1 MCICSQPNPLGLGSR
16 VLCASLLVNA
26 HSEALSRVM
35 VYIINSD
42 LFHSVL
48 YPLEVGWVCL
58 FSGPFYLPKASL
70 LEASGV
76 CGEKRGGKAREKEG
90 GRKR

>member
-1 MCICSQPNPLGLGSR
+1 MHFPIRTEAMCICSQPNPLGLGSR

-58 FSGPFYLPKASL
+58 FSGPFIFPKHHSWRPLGFA
-70 LEASGV
+70 ERK
-76 CGEKRGGKAREKEG
+76 GEGK
-90 GRKR
+90 